1 MAPVTDLEPYAASFD
16 GEPGYLDWAAFG
28 PLSPAVRG
36 ELHADAELLGSGRPS
51 SIGLVAERR
60 TEACAAVAELLGAR
74 ADEVT
79 LQPSTTYGLTHAAFG
94 LNGAV
99 IAGAREFP
107 AITVALTR
115 AADALTGAVGGAPA
129 PQWIDPPD
137 GFVTVDA
144 VREALAA
151 DTVAVAVSLVDY
163 RTGYRADLAG
173 LRDAIGEDR
182 LLIVDAVQGFGVVE
196 ADYSAADVVCGNGYK
211 WLRAGRGTGFAWFST
226 RAQERLRPVLSGFAG
241 QDAER
246 FSEAVLRP
254 APSARAYTVSAV
266 DELAA
271 TRLATA
277 AREVQAA
284 GVGAIDAELAARTQE
299 IILYADEYGVPVL
312 TPRDPARRAG
322 IVTLCPDPQE
332 VAALSASLANHG
344 LAFTARGEV
353 VRLAAHVGT
362 GADSLRLLADA
373 LAAFAA
379 ARMR

>member
-1 MAPVTDLEPYAASFD
+1 MTDLEPYAASFD

-51 SIGLVAERR
+51 SIDLVAVRR
-60 TEACAAVAELLGAR
+60 AEACAAVAELLGAR
-74 ADEVT
+74 TEEVT
-79 LQPSTTYGLTHAAFG
+79 LQPSTTYGLMHAVYG
-94 LNGAV
+94 LSGGV
-99 IAGAREFP
+99 LVGTREFP
-107 AITVALTR
+107 SLTVALTR
-115 AADALTGAVGGAPA
+115 AADALTGAAGGAPV
-129 PQWIDPPD
+129 PQWIDTPE
-137 GFVTVDA
+137 GFVTPDA
-144 VREALAA
+144 VRDALTA
-151 DTVAVAVSLVDY
+151 DTVALAVSLVDY
-163 RTGYRADLAG
+163 RTGYRADLPA
-173 LRDAIGEDR
+173 LREAIGPDR

-211 WLRAGRGTGFAWFST
+211 WLRAGRGTGFAWFSAI
-226 RAQERLRPVLSGFAG
+226 AQDRIRPVLSGFAG
-241 QDAER
+241 QDSER
-246 FSEAVLRP
+246 LSETVLRP
-254 APSARAYTVSAV
+254 APSARAFTVSHV

-277 AREVQAA
+277 VREVQAA
-284 GVGAIDAELAARTQE
+284 GVGAIDAELADRTRE

-322 IVTLCPDPQE
+322 IVTLCPDPQD

-362 GADSLRLLADA
+362 GADALRLLADA
-373 LAAFAA
+373 LAAYAA